1 MTPDIKFDYKNATP
15 FIKNHEIESMQN
27 QVTAAHN
34 LLHSKKGSGS
44 EYLGWLNLP
53 NDFDKNEHERIK
65 KVAEKISN
73 EIDVFIVIG
82 IGGSYLGA
90 KSAIEM
96 LKNSFYNQ
104 LSKDNRKTP
113 EIYFAGN
120 NISSTY
126 LAKLVE
132 LVKDRDFAINVVSKS
147 GTTIEPAIAF
157 RIFRELLENKYGSD
171 GAKERIITTTDK
183 SEGALKKLS
192 DEQGYESFV
201 VPDDI
206 GGRYSVL
213 TAVGL
218 FPLAVAGIDIDE
230 IMSGAAKACDEYNNS
245 ILAENPCYQYAAIR
259 NILYANDKNIELLVN
274 YEPDLTSF
282 AEWWKQLFGESE
294 GKDNKGI
301 FPASANFSTD
311 LHSLGQYIQD
321 GKRNIFATTIWIENP
336 TIDIEL
342 KAIDR
347 DIDGL
352 NFLAGKTIHHVNE
365 KTCQGAILAHTEG
378 GVPNLKISIPELSPY
393 TYGQL
398 VYFFKKAC
406 AISGYLLG
414 VNPFD
419 QPGVETYKKNMFALL
434 DKPGTDD
441 IKKELEKK
449 AATHHIEK

>member
-1 MTPDIKFDYKNATP
+1 MIKLKEELLLMNSCIKFDYKNASP
-15 FIKNHEIESMQN
+15 FIKSHEIEYMESR
-27 QVTAAHN
+27 TAIAHD
-34 LLHSKKGSGS
+34 LLHNKKGPGS
-44 EYLGWLNLP
+44 EYTGWLNLP
-53 NDFDKNEHERIK
+53 NDFDKAEHERIK
-65 KVAEKISN
+65 RVAKKIRDKVE
-73 EIDVFIVIG
+73 VFIIIG

-90 KSAIEM
+90 KSAINI
-96 LKNSFYNQ
+96 LRNGHS
-104 LSKDNRKTP
+104 TP

-120 NISSTY
+120 SISSTY

-132 LVKDRDFAINVVSKS
+132 LVKDKNFAVNIVSKS
-147 GTTIEPAIAF
+147 GTTLEPAIAF
-157 RIFRELLENKYGSD
+157 RVFRELLENKYGVD
-171 GAKERIITTTDK
+171 EAKNRIIATTDK
-183 SEGALKKLS
+183 SKGALKKLS
-192 DEQGYESFV
+192 DEQGYETFV

-230 IMSGAAKACDEYNNS
+230 IMSGAKHACNEYSNS
-245 ILAENPCYQYAAIR
+245 LLAENLCYQYAAIR
-259 NILYANDKNIELLVN
+259 NILYAKGKNIELLVN
-274 YEPDLTSF
+274 YEPDLVFF

-301 FPASANFSTD
+301 FPAGVNFSTD

-321 GKRNIFATTIWIENP
+321 GRRNLFATTIWVENP
-336 TIDIEL
+336 AIDMEI
-342 KAIDR
+342 KAIDG

-365 KTCQGAILAHTEG
+365 KACQGTILAHTEG
-378 GVPNLKISIPELSPY
+378 GIPNLKINIANLSPY
-393 TYGQL
+393 TYGQM

-419 QPGVETYKKNMFALL
+419 QPGVETYKKNMFDLL
-434 DKPGTDD
+434 
-441 IKKELEKK
+441 KK
-449 AATHHIEK
+449 